1 MNTTISDELL
11 NAYIDNELDEKDAQN
26 IEAKIKNDSE
36 LRNKVRNL
44 QHLKMQMRA
53 SYASLRAPLRNH
65 QNQNKSVVIPASIA
79 ASITL
84 LVGISSGWL
93 GHQYINNDSKTIT
106 RANKADAGEQQL
118 LGIKLQPVKAQDNKI
133 IIHLAQNDKQLFDK
147 ALAKAEALLE
157 RFDRLKENGVIQVL
171 ANSNGM
177 DILRKDKSP
186 YKTRIIKMM
195 QQHNNIEFIACQN
208 TIQRLKDNGIDVQLI
223 NGVEVHGPVI
233 NEIVNHLQD
242 GWTYIKI

>member
-1 MNTTISDELL
+1 MNISISDELL
-11 NAYIDNELDEKDAQN
+11 NAYVDNELDEKEAQE
-26 IEAKIKNDSE
+26 IESAIQDDSE

-44 QHLKMQMRA
+44 QQLKMQIRA
-53 SYASLRAPLRNH
+53 SYASLRAPVHHN
-65 QNQNKSVVIPASIA
+65 NTKNPVIIPAGIA
-79 ASITL
+79 ASVTL

-93 GHQYINNDSKTIT
+93 GHEYLESQ
-106 RANKADAGEQQL
+106 ADAVSQQSSITHQQQEL

-147 ALAKAEALLE
+147 ALAKAEALLD
-157 RFDRLKENGVIQVL
+157 RFDKLEESGVIQVL

-186 YKTRIIKMM
+186 YKARIVKMM
-195 QQHNNIEFIACQN
+195 QQHKNIEFVACRN
-208 TIQRLKDNGIDVQLI
+208 TIQRLESNGVDVQLI